1 VMNATIKSGTNSLH
15 GAVWEFF
22 RNDVLDAA
30 DYFENNTGIGKSE
43 LRQNQFG
50 ASAGGPIIKNKV
62 FIFGDYE
69 GLRRVQGLTSNGNVP
84 TANERSSNYTDF
96 TDVFALN
103 DGTTRND
110 ILGRAVQKGTVLDPG
125 TTRFVAAGA
134 VDPVTGFTNTS
145 GSGGYVRDPFG
156 YTTCASGRNITT
168 SSCTG
173 LNQLPANRIDP
184 NAVNI
189 LNLFPAPNSGL
200 NTFSNSPALYEH
212 RNQFDVRGDY
222 NPSDK
227 NQIFGRY
234 SFSDDPI
241 FIPGIFG
248 GVADGGSFNQ
258 GLQTARSH
266 QMVAAWTYVF
276 NPNTVN
282 QVRGGFAHLHTTR
295 FGPEGTTAGIPEKY
309 GIQGIPQPPTDGPE
323 NGGLPAFGI
332 DNLAQLGSNAFL
344 PSDEVSQTLQVTD
357 DFTKIY
363 GRHSFKMGIEYQSVK
378 FSTLQP
384 AWSHGQ
390 FNYSGSYTDIPNQSQ
405 TTGGIPSMML
415 PPTTAATVTGVP
427 IPASQGGFD
436 YSGGSSG
443 VFASNIATTYDY
455 RTYFATYFQDDWK
468 VTPKLTLNL
477 GVRWDY
483 FSPISETS
491 GGQANFVPYA
501 IPSKGLGS
509 PTFLI
514 PASGSANRTLST
526 GHPAYTNS
534 AGATIPAAAGTCA
547 GVGCYGFVDLLAK
560 DGITLMSTD
569 RYGKS
574 LVQTQ
579 MGNVAPRVGF
589 AYQVDQ
595 KLVVRG
601 GFGLFFNSFEN

>member
-1 VMNATIKSGTNSLH
+1 
-15 GAVWEFF
+15 
-22 RNDVLDAA
+22 
-30 DYFENNTGIGKSE
+30 
-43 LRQNQFG
+43 
-50 ASAGGPIIKNKV
+50 
-62 FIFGDYE
+62 
-69 GLRRVQGLTSNGNVP
+69 
-84 TANERSSNYTDF
+84 
-96 TDVFALN
+96 
-103 DGTTRND
+103 
-110 ILGRAVQKGTVLDPG
+110 
-125 TTRFVAAGA
+125 
-134 VDPVTGFTNTS
+134 
-145 GSGGYVRDPFG
+145 
-156 YTTCASGRNITT
+156 
-168 SSCTG
+168 
-173 LNQLPANRIDP
+173 
-184 NAVNI
+184 
-189 LNLFPAPNSGL
+189 
-200 NTFSNSPALYEH
+200 
-212 RNQFDVRGDY
+212 
-222 NPSDK
+222 
-227 NQIFGRY
+227 
-234 SFSDDPI
+234 
-241 FIPGIFG
+241 
-248 GVADGGSFNQ
+248 
-258 GLQTARSH
+258 
-266 QMVAAWTYVF
+266 
-276 NPNTVN
+276 
-282 QVRGGFAHLHTTR
+282 
-295 FGPEGTTAGIPEKY
+295 
-309 GIQGIPQPPTDGPE
+309 
-323 NGGLPAFGI
+323 
-332 DNLAQLGSNAFL
+332 
-344 PSDEVSQTLQVTD
+344 
-357 DFTKIY
+357 
-363 GRHSFKMGIEYQSVK
+363 MGIEYQSVK

-390 FNYSGSYTDIPNQSQ
+390 FNYSGSYTDIPNLSQ

-491 GGQANFVPYA
+491 GGQANFVPYG

-509 PTFLI
+509 ATFLI

-526 GHPAYTNS
+526 GHPAYANS
-534 AGATIPAAAGTCA
+534 AGTTIPAAAGTCA

-601 GFGLFFNSFEN
+601 GFGLFFNSFENQGYGPNIGENYPFVFNLSYFANSNPAGRSQDSQVAPVSYNSPFSGCSTAGPGGTASFESGFSCIPIVPQAVNALGVGLQGMQFDYQTPRTYSANLTVQYSLTRTITAQAAYVFTQGADLQTNVGYQLVNQILPAGIDQKNCGAFANYPGGSCVPFKDFGGGSYAANLGDSTYHGLQTKLEDQFSNGLTFLLTYTWSKAMSDAGDLLNGGSTGSGSNSGPFRALGIPGLGPRFDWGPANFDVRQRAPLQRRLPVARRQGHEVYESRWHRQCHLGRLGGQLDCDSPGWTAARFRLSDGRAFLELAAARSWFPVRVRNGGLKPRSSMACRVRSG